1 MRSQATESTAA
12 PACTSNRQGDSP
24 RTANHNG
31 VRRLLLVGLVLAF
44 VVAPA
49 RANPV
54 TQDECPGSATVTTWK
69 QLGNDTLE
77 NLLIDGSSLWVSD
90 ETSGAIRRFGPDGG
104 EADAAHEL
112 AGVSSPGG
120 LAVGPD
126 GLIYA
131 NTGDSFQGALLRT
144 GDASVIRFSRDAP
157 AATKHV
163 YASGFN
169 MANGLTFAPNGDAY
183 ISNDVDAGLIRIPR
197 AHPTAWS
204 RLNDLWGTNGLVATR
219 DGKTMYA
226 TITFDQR
233 SPIERISLP
242 SGVHST
248 AWQLTVGV
256 VSLQPAVYANPDLS
270 RPLVGLKGLDDM
282 TTDGRYL
289 YPVANG
295 LGELLR
301 VDPRSGAACLIA
313 SGFPTS
319 SSVRIAPEVGPFA
332 DHDRGTIDFYV
343 TRFTG
348 QIMRIRYRP

>member
-1 MRSQATESTAA
+1 MRL
-12 PACTSNRQGDSP
+12 
-24 RTANHNG
+24 
-31 VRRLLLVGLVLAF
+31 RLLCAILVVL

-54 TQDECPGSATVTTWK
+54 TQDACPGSASVTTWK

-77 NLLIDGSSLWVSD
+77 NLLIDGSSLWISD
-90 ETSGAIRRFGPDGG
+90 ETSGAIRRFAPDGG
-104 EADAAHEL
+104 EADASHEL

-144 GDASVIRFSRDAP
+144 GEASVIRFDRRAP
-157 AATKHV
+157 AATKRM

-197 AHPTAWS
+197 AHPAAWS
-204 RLNDLWGTNGLVATR
+204 HLNNLWGTNGLVVSR

-242 SGVHST
+242 SGAHST
-248 AWQLTVGV
+248 AFQLTVGV
-256 VSLQPAVYANPDLS
+256 VSLKPAVYTDPDLT
-270 RPLVGLKGLDDM
+270 RPLVGVKGLDDM

-289 YPVANG
+289 YSVANG
-295 LGELLR
+295 MGELLR
-301 VDPRSGAACLIA
+301 VDPRTGAACLIA
-313 SGFPTS
+313 NGFPTS
-319 SSVRIAPEVGPFA
+319 SSVRIAPENGPFA
-332 DHDRGTIDFYV
+332 DHDRATIDFYV

>member
-1 MRSQATESTAA
+1 MPLALI
-12 PACTSNRQGDSP
+12 
-24 RTANHNG
+24 
-31 VRRLLLVGLVLAF
+31 VLLA
-44 VVAPA
+44 VAPA
-49 RANPV
+49 RAGV
-54 TQDECPGSATVTTWK
+54 ITQDACPGSVSVTTWK

-77 NLLIDGSSLWVSD
+77 NLLIDGSSLWISD
-90 ETSGAIRRFGPDGG
+90 SSSGAIRRFGSDGR

-112 AGVSSPGG
+112 AGISPGG

-131 NTGDSFQGALLRT
+131 GNGDSFQGALLRT
-144 GDASVIRFSRDAP
+144 GEASIIRFSRDAP

-169 MANGLTFAPNGDAY
+169 MANGLAFAPNGDAY

-197 AHPTAWS
+197 AHPAAWS
-204 RLNDLWGTNGLVATR
+204 RLDDVWGTNGLVVTR

-242 SGVHST
+242 SGAHAT
-248 AWQLTVGV
+248 AFQLTVGV
-256 VSLQPAVYANPDLS
+256 VSLKPAVYTNPDLS
-270 RPLVGLKGLDDM
+270 RPLVGIKGLDDM

-295 LGELLR
+295 MGELLR
-301 VDPRSGAACLIA
+301 VDPRTGTACLIA

-319 SSVRIAPEVGPFA
+319 SSVRIAPENGPFA
-332 DHDRGTIDFYV
+332 DHDRATIDFYV